1 MRDNFPEK
9 GLGRYPL
16 TKQSSKCWVK
26 TKKQTLQEML
36 KSAEA
41 KREYIYKVRKD
52 KQVSNMNRGRIMLRV
67 NCLPLDREY
76 QLAPLVMP
84 SLKKSPQFQPKCI
97 QL

>member
-1 MRDNFPEK
+1 
-9 GLGRYPL
+9 
-16 TKQSSKCWVK
+16 
-26 TKKQTLQEML
+26 ML

-41 KREYIYKVRKD
+41 EREYIYKVRKD
-52 KQVSNMNRGRIMLRV
+52 KQVSNMYRGRIMLRV

-97 QL
+97 QLWAYEYVLANYHHTQTHTLPVIQMLTQIRNR